1 MAFGGDEGQRG
12 KARGGLEGKCATV
25 PSAREGAMDMG
36 SWGRFSQIPFRD
48 GVAGAGGPFARG
60 VGGTFRTIAVGKIR
74 NRDAGGAQTNG
85 PHTSVLVE
93 SLYECCDHLLGT

>member
-36 SWGRFSQIPFRD
+36 SWGRFSQIPWRD

-60 VGGTFRTIAVGKIR
+60 VGGTFRAIAFGFGDRI
-74 NRDAGGAQTNG
+74 GAW
-85 PHTSVLVE
+85 
-93 SLYECCDHLLGT
+93 